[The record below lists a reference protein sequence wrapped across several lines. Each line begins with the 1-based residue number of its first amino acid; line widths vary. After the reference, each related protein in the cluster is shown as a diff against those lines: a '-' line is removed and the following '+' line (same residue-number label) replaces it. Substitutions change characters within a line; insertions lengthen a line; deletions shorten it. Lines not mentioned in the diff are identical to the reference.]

1 MGPAGL
7 PGIDGIQGPEG
18 LGGLKGDPGIPGKP
32 GSQGK
37 DGKPGDKVNYTI
49 ILLFFLLIRV
59 NLNCFFGAAKLINMF
74 LKLKIHKY

>member
-18 LGGLKGDPGIPGKP
+18 TGGLKGDPGIPGKP

-37 DGKPGDKVNYTI
+37 DGKPGDKVNYRIWFIATYKI
-49 ILLFFLLIRV
+49 MLFFNWEFSLKPHQKYVYKHLI
-59 NLNCFFGAAKLINMF
+59 
-74 LKLKIHKY
+74 